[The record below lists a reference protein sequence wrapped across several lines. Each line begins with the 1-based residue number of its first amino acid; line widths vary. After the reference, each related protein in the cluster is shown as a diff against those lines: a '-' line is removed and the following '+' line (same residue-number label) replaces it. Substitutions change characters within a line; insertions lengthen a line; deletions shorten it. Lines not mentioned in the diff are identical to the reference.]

1 MKKSNIENKKELNL
15 KKERELNKKFEK
27 PKNFRKSLKKLLNY
41 LKDYKLSLILMIIFS
56 LLSVIFTIYGP
67 KVLGSAVN
75 KIYEGLIG
83 KIGGNPNAFDFEG
96 IKKILLFILGLY
108 ITSSIFSY
116 IKGILVARVAQKISF
131 KMRRELSLKINRLPL
146 NYFDKKT
153 HGEIL
158 SRVINDVDKIS
169 TTLNQSVSQ
178 IISSLVTIIGVLIMM
193 LSISFKMTLAALL
206 IIPISAL
213 IVGLI
218 VKNSQKYFKENSKT
232 VGLVNSHVEEAF
244 AGYQIIK
251 AFNGE
256 KQTREEFSQINDKLY
271 DSSWKSQFVSSMMMP
286 MINFIGNLGYV
297 FVSILGG
304 YLAIR
309 KDIQVG
315 DIVSFIQYIRSFTRP
330 MSQVAQMSSVLQS
343 TLASAERV
351 FEVLDEEELEQ
362 EENKIL
368 KEEDVK
374 GRVTFKNV
382 NFGYKENETI
392 IEDFSCDIK
401 PGMKIAI
408 VGPTGAGKTT
418 LIKLLLRFYELN
430 SGSIKIDG
438 VDIREYTRDS
448 LRGIFGMVL
457 QDTWLFNG
465 SIKDNIKYGDLN
477 KTDEEV
483 IEASKAAHAH
493 HFIMTQPNGYELN
506 INEQGNNISQGQKQ
520 LITIA
525 RAILSDPKILILD
538 EATSSVDTRT
548 ESLIQKGMEKL
559 SEGKTSFI
567 IAHRLSTIV
576 DADLILVLN
585 EGNIVEQGNHE
596 ELLEKDGFYA
606 DLYKSQFE
614 VV

>member
-309 KDIQVG
+309 KVIQVG

>member
-1 MKKSNIENKKELNL
+1 MKKSNIENKKELDP

-41 LKDYKLSLILMIIFS
+41 LKDYKLSLILMLIFS

-116 IKGILVARVAQKISF
+116 IQGILVARVAQKISF

-178 IISSLVTIIGVLIMM
+178 IISSVVTIIGVLIMM

-213 IVGLI
+213 IVGFI

-256 KQTREEFSQINDKLY
+256 EQTREEFSQINDKLY

-309 KDIQVG
+309 KVIQVG

-351 FEVLDEEELEQ
+351 FEILDEEELEQ

-430 SGSIKIDG
+430 SGSIEIDG

-465 SIKDNIKYGDLN
+465 SIKENIKYGDLN

-585 EGNIVEQGNHE
+585 DGNIVEQGNHE